1 MENKKVWLI
10 TGASQGLGHT
20 MVKYLL
26 LKDQTVIVTTRNKS
40 KFDQS
45 LLKTPGLEVYELDLT
60 CESDVK
66 NTVAD
71 IIEKHSRIDVLINN
85 AGYGFVGA
93 IEEISAEEAERV
105 IAVNVHATLRM
116 TRLTLPH
123 MRKRK
128 SGHIINLSS
137 IAGLIGSPGWGIYN
151 ASKFAVEGVSEALYH
166 ELKDLGIKV
175 TMVEPGAIRTNFLA
189 GSLTSSELII
199 EDYAD
204 TVGKRRA
211 VLAGNNGKQPNDPE
225 KIVIAIYGIVEMVSP
240 PMRLL
245 LGKDAYD
252 RATQNLLQLK
262 SDFEA
267 MKHITFSTGF

>member
-1 MENKKVWLI
+1 MKNKVWLI
-10 TGASQGLGHT
+10 TGASQGLGLN

-26 LKDQTVIVTTRNKS
+26 GKNQTVIITTRDKNR
-40 KFDQS
+40 FDHT
-45 LLKTPGLEVYELDLT
+45 LAENPNLAVYELDLT
-60 CESDVK
+60 DEESVK
-66 NTVAD
+66 NT
-71 IIEKHSRIDVLINN
+71 IEDVIVKYARIDVLINN

-93 IEEISAEEAERV
+93 IEETSAKEAERA

-116 TRLTLPH
+116 TRLILPH
-123 MRKRK
+123 MRKRE

-151 ASKFAVEGVSEALYH
+151 ASKFAIEGLTEALYH
-166 ELKDLGIKV
+166 EVINLGIKV
-175 TMVEPGAIRTNFLA
+175 TMIEPGAIRTNFLA
-189 GSLTSSELII
+189 GSLKSSEVII
-199 EDYAD
+199 DDYAD
-204 TVGKRRA
+204 TVGKRRT

-225 KIVIAIYGIVEMVSP
+225 KVVVAIYDIVQMDSP

-252 RATQNLLQLK
+252 RASQNLEQRK

-267 MKHITFSTGF
+267 MKEITFSTGF

>member
-1 MENKKVWLI
+1 MKNKVWLI
-10 TGASQGLGHT
+10 TGASQGLGLT

-26 LKDQTVIVTTRNKS
+26 GKNQTVIITTRDKNR
-40 KFDQS
+40 FDHTLS
-45 LLKTPGLEVYELDLT
+45 ENPNLAVYELDLT
-60 CESDVK
+60 DEENVK
-66 NTVAD
+66 NT
-71 IIEKHSRIDVLINN
+71 IEDVIVKYARIDVLINN

-93 IEEISAEEAERV
+93 IEETSANEAERA

-116 TRLTLPH
+116 TRLILPH
-123 MRKRK
+123 MRKRE

-151 ASKFAVEGVSEALYH
+151 ASKFAIEGLTEALYH
-166 ELKDLGIKV
+166 EVINLGIKV
-175 TMVEPGAIRTNFLA
+175 TMIEPGAIRTNFLA
-189 GSLTSSELII
+189 GSLKSSEVII
-199 EDYAD
+199 DDYAD
-204 TVGKRRA
+204 TVGKRRT

-225 KIVIAIYGIVEMVSP
+225 KVVVAIYDIVQMDSP

-252 RATQNLLQLK
+252 RASQNLEQRK

-267 MKHITFSTGF
+267 MKEITFSTGF

>member
-1 MENKKVWLI
+1 MKNKVWLI
-10 TGASQGLGHT
+10 TGASQGLGLT

-26 LKDQTVIVTTRNKS
+26 GKNQTVIITTRDKNR
-40 KFDQS
+40 FDHT
-45 LLKTPGLEVYELDLT
+45 LAENPNLAVYELDLT
-60 CESDVK
+60 DEESVK
-66 NTVAD
+66 NTTEDVIVKYA
-71 IIEKHSRIDVLINN
+71 RIDVLINN

-93 IEEISAEEAERV
+93 IEETSAKEAERA

-116 TRLTLPH
+116 TRLILPH
-123 MRKRK
+123 MRKRE

-151 ASKFAVEGVSEALYH
+151 ASKFAIEGLTEALYH
-166 ELKDLGIKV
+166 EVINLGIKV
-175 TMVEPGAIRTNFLA
+175 TMIEPGAIRTNFLA
-189 GSLTSSELII
+189 GSLKSSEVII
-199 EDYAD
+199 DDYAD
-204 TVGKRRA
+204 TVGKRRT

-225 KIVIAIYGIVEMVSP
+225 KVVVAIYDIVQMDSP

-252 RATQNLLQLK
+252 RASQNLAQRK

-267 MKHITFSTGF
+267 MKDITFSTGF